1 MKHVLAIC
9 IAVTLAATSA
19 AWAQSSPNLPAQ
31 PAAPKQANIPV
42 NPESP
47 PSPKSPLAKL
57 WPADTVPVFVLACA
71 QFHKELIAPCK
82 CTITKLMTAMP
93 HDEFLALSAENV
105 IEQDQR
111 YLNSRRACIGTPRT
125 RQ

>member
-1 MKHVLAIC
+1 MKHLLAIC
-9 IAVTLAATSA
+9 IAITLTATSA
-19 AWAQSSPNLPAQ
+19 SWAQSSPNFPAQ
-31 PAAPKQANIPV
+31 PSSAKQADIPV
-42 NPESP
+42 NPKSP

-57 WPADTVPVFVLACA
+57 WPADTIPVFVLACA

-82 CTITKLMTAMP
+82 CTITKLMVAMP
-93 HDEFLALSAENV
+93 HDEFLALSAENA